1 MINNSL
7 YTVPQF
13 QGQELKNISLEEVIE
28 LATRVAKA
36 QGHRR
41 IFSHYKFR
49 EIITADKLLHQVH
62 EKVSNA
68 EGRGS
73 DATESCGKQAE
84 YKTKADDGN
93 CLYEIY
99 KFSDRTK
106 KCKSA
111 QVTMNYNGAYSEEIA
126 RSYGKHNHY
135 ACLFDENEKV
145 TLIIKVDTSFIVE
158 TLVKRN
164 QERKPG
170 KSTNFNSVHVD
181 LIKDSS
187 LFEVIYDFLED

>member
-1 MINNSL
+1 MITTNNYKIPNFEGRKL
-7 YTVPQF
+7 EDIP
-13 QGQELKNISLEEVIE
+13 LEEAIE
-28 LATRVAKA
+28 FVTRIAEAK
-36 QGHRR
+36 GHRR

-49 EIITADKLLHQVH
+49 EIITADKLLHRVH

-93 CLYEIY
+93 CLYETY

-111 QVTMNYNGAYSEEIA
+111 KVTMNYNGAYSEEIA
-126 RSYGKHNHY
+126 RSYEKHNHY
-135 ACLFDENEKV
+135 ACLFDENERI

-158 TLVKRN
+158 TLIKRN
-164 QERKPG
+164 RERKTG